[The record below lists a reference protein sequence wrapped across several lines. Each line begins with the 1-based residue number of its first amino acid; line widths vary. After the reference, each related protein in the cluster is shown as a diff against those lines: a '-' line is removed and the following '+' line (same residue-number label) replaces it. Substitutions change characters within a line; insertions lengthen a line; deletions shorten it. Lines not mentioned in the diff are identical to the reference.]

1 MNAKKFAESQKDCAK
16 MLGQTIT
23 EYNKSLKNIKASKFQ
38 NTPSREK
45 KTINILNQLGLNDRD
60 LKKRVC

>member
-23 EYNKSLKNIKASKFQ
+23 EYNKSLKKY
-38 NTPSREK
+38 
-45 KTINILNQLGLNDRD
+45 
-60 LKKRVC
+60 